1 MRASSPLVAMRPSR
15 RKTPALTGRSGKRG
29 TCPAGFL
36 GSDQR
41 MAEVSKLPESA
52 CVPSGE
58 MASARTGPPWPRNC
72 ACAVADATSSSASTT
87 KTWAIVA
94 ALAENSGIGRT
105 HSQGADFFAHR
116 LLAERGEKGA
126 HRRPLASVF
135 HRVKILVH
143 RCVPGKVKPVHG

>member
-1 MRASSPLVAMRPSR
+1 MERSGRRRPPGGRWAASR
-15 RKTPALTGRSGKRG
+15 RHPRGR
-29 TCPAGFL
+29 
-36 GSDQR
+36 
-41 MAEVSKLPESA
+41 
-52 CVPSGE
+52 
-58 MASARTGPPWPRNC
+58 ARTGPPWPRNC

-126 HRRPLASVF
+126 HRRPLAAVF
-135 HRVKILVH
+135 HQEKIIVLGRDRGKAKPIKAGNRFDRNSPIGAALRDRGCDSSIGARVYA
-143 RCVPGKVKPVHG
+143 RGGRPAP